1 MIEVQL
7 VDGRI
12 IEFPD
17 GTSQDVIRETAKKAT
32 NNKYFGVSTEELNK
46 QVSFGKNFSVSD
58 TAKAG
63 LASLVGSVGS
73 IASAFG
79 ADNAPA
85 KYLQESASGI
95 QQTLSPERQE
105 EMRRRAE
112 LEERASKQGIGQ
124 EIMTGLGGVAEA
136 PIQSTVSGI
145 ASSVPAI
152 IAGAAALSVGAPAAI
167 AGTVALVA
175 KLAVGALQ
183 GAGEAKGNIYE
194 TVRDK
199 LMAEKGLSR
208 EEAEAQASKAQEY
221 ISANAPSIMGSTAAG
236 MLDAVTGVESI
247 LGKKVAGKAATR
259 PLTAPSLT
267 GAVARGAGTEA
278 LPEAIQGGV
287 GKYGENVAL
296 QNAGFDVSS
305 FSGVAGAAARDALMG
320 ALTGAAVSPLQMSQL
335 RKEHEE
341 EKQRRVNEET
351 AKIDEQIAKEQ
362 EAIQQQQVA
371 KEQEILSTPVE
382 RVPEPENL
390 HPIRNPLGN
399 ISQEELKAEG
409 VDPYL
414 LEHINEYRK
423 TSNLPPLKS
432 YSVEDIVDAMP
443 GVNPVEEQ
451 KQIDTILNS
460 RTGYQGEPI
469 SAKDVLDQAAA
480 REIPT
485 DNKSFTD
492 FLNRTTGEADIKS
505 MSNSQLFAAFKAI
518 QNVPQ
523 GQELEEGTSSTRFTP
538 QQYKEA
544 IKSLDKDLETA
555 ALTVD
560 QVLSN
565 IKETTGLKEDLHAA
579 SILNEAVRR
588 GDVDREGDK
597 VSAPTTADKLPEG
610 YTIQEGTFKQ
620 GEKPEGY
627 EVVLGEDALPQ
638 IHATEEVAQKKA
650 EEVTKVRGQLFKQM
664 TNQIAQQEKA
674 LEKSQDALTAMQA
687 NGQQDTVPY
696 QKAWAK
702 HQKLEKATN
711 ENVQKLTAQ
720 LEKINPE
727 TVPVSVRKAA
737 ARVSKK
743 RGHTVF
749 KGQQAISTHKTRQ
762 EAEADLLEGLTDEE
776 LASAA
781 QAKGRRT
788 LAAKAKAEMERRA
801 APPPVKEVEPGKEF
815 EDKFKPLLEKFG
827 LNDVALKF
835 TKDMK
840 SEGEY
845 SKSVIKIALD
855 SANPVR
861 VLRHESVHA
870 LKELGFFTPQQWKA
884 LEGAAKREWINT
896 YLKGRNIN
904 GEPLEAGQ
912 QSRYDAYMNVYKGD
926 MDAIIEEAIADAFAD
941 FDLNKAPPGLMSAI
955 LKRLKLFFEALQNS
969 LTGAGFQTYEDVFG
983 KVERGE
989 LIQQEKPFQTI
1000 GERLSLLREAYP
1012 DETEIS
1018 TQNPQ
1023 GVKRIYDPITQ
1034 MLSIDEAA
1042 VREAMKSNPDMAKR
1056 TIQAIKSY
1064 GFIPVGTPNNK
1075 VLEVFKK
1082 NIVNNLM
1089 FLYRRV
1095 PDRIR
1100 QRSKLW
1106 YNGAN
1111 KIATQMA
1118 EQFDISMEQVAGV
1131 MAAMSPQK
1139 DWFQNVSMAE
1149 RALDILTKHGDKSW
1163 DENMISYARSYVKES
1178 KDRKEQEKRQDAFDK
1193 IKAVAE
1199 KGTKLNNMGIKE
1211 AAAFIRAYDEA
1222 YHSRNYRIV
1231 TPEGGFGDFVRNLDG
1246 KPSTMMWSTYSPIE
1260 KTVSIFRDKSRANI
1274 SQQLG
1279 FEHKIRSFYN
1289 NIAAPNS
1296 DISHVTIDTH
1306 AVAAGLFEA
1315 LAGTD
1320 PEVSQNFG
1328 ATGSSDVIG
1337 VGGTYGLIAD
1347 AYREAAE
1354 KAGVRARE
1362 MQSITWEAVR
1372 GLFTEEMKSSIKP
1385 KVRAEWAKY
1394 KKGEQSFDE
1403 TRNKVIEIAG
1413 GFNDPDWVG
1422 SGVGLSVEE
1431 GGTSYDKSFIPE
1443 GGVRL
1448 REAKELRERLTFNL
1462 SAVTNSIPGL
1472 RELYQRAMGN
1482 DKEAYAVLQRVAES
1496 SLSYLL
1502 SGTNARLNVEYAKGV
1517 YLSDREPSISVQV
1530 SFDESESQQVLA
1542 ALAKFAESYNQQQI
1556 HVRQPTIRKP
1566 GHEFSDGSYA
1576 TVVYQIPLKKELNN
1590 VRISE
1595 IIEQS
1600 GLAGFTVTP
1609 DTLTAYWVKEDDNAE
1624 SSFDNFEK
1632 QVTKVY
1638 GLVGAKDSKTRRT
1651 TERLY
1656 VYGDGYGAQIPYEQ
1670 ITSDVLPKQSSDTVT
1685 PKIIAE
1691 YLTGESVTTFKQK
1704 PLTQSQVKEQEQL
1717 ADVFDELPL
1726 NDLKRPLVK
1735 KAYQALAKELKE
1747 QFAVLPI
1754 KVELINSTS
1763 EPYANSAEMREDVS
1777 KNNRFRVY
1785 KTMPDTF
1792 GPPGSNFRG
1801 HPLLQDSGLTDINGE
1816 PMLYNDLLRAV
1827 HDYFAH
1833 NLSETEFGPR
1843 GEAAAWRNHMA
1854 TTNDPMARWAL
1865 TVETR
1870 AQNAWQ
1876 NFRRGAQ
1883 DLTLMQRGFAD
1894 QKASLPPVNF
1904 VLTGNQK
1911 IDQPMVDFIST
1922 LTPEEKLG
1930 SLSPDSALAKKVM
1943 AKIPTKKLSLRDT
1956 DQFKEWF
1963 GNSKIVNAD
1972 GTPKVMYHGTARDI
1986 STFKP
1991 KQANAIFLTDDIKF
2005 AESFSGLSEDYMI
2018 REALSNLPPV
2028 EREALFAKADASAAQ
2043 NETSPSDEVNNLAKA
2058 LLPSNANIMPV
2069 YVSAQNPFEFD
2080 SAVDIRRLKSVADFD
2095 AETIAGIQLGDW
2107 NTIESSDVQDAIK
2120 EAGFDSFYV
2129 KEGGRKNLAVYK
2141 PEQIKSATGN
2151 VGTFDKYNPDIRY
2164 NLRNSTDPAIMAAVD
2179 IVTTAR
2185 EEKGFIERIID
2196 AVSPKSFSEFRAQ
2209 ALNRYNRLGEYDKKL
2224 AEKMG
2229 GAALYADVSAESAAL
2244 FSDLGAGLTASAL
2257 GVHDRNGGIP
2267 VYKNGVTTVTN
2278 LNGTVKGPVAIFAP
2292 LAKYGDPTIYQ
2303 LYQFWAGAKR
2313 GKRLLA
2319 DGREETYTPAMIS
2332 YARKLEQTH
2341 PEFVQIQKEWIQ
2353 FNNGL
2358 VKFLVDTGV
2367 LSKDKAD
2374 EFTRYSDYIPFYRQ
2388 MDGENTIGPNIF
2400 QAISGVKAPK
2410 KLKGS
2415 EAPLA
2420 DFLETVVRNT
2430 QSSIQMGIKNVASQ
2444 RAANVATKIN
2454 MAQRLN
2460 HVASGPDVFVVM
2472 ENGKQVYYRSSD
2484 PLFINAIKSLNLPDL
2499 PFIGLLAAPANLLRN
2514 LVTKDPGF
2522 MLANM
2527 VRDSMA
2533 AYLTSGAKMTPIAST
2548 IANFG
2553 KAIAGTSPEFNALLN
2568 AGLLGGYEFS
2578 SNVEQSGKTMQ
2589 EALRIKAGVKNKKD
2603 YVTGVW
2609 QALEKGTTAS
2619 DAATRMEIYKST
2631 MAETGNEAE
2640 ALFRAMEV
2648 MNFNRKGSSAVVRL
2662 LTAAVP
2668 FLNAR
2673 MQGLDVLY
2681 RTAFGKNAT
2690 ANAKQMQ
2697 RAFFVRGMT
2706 MFGMSCMYWA
2716 LTHDDDDYK
2725 NQEQETKDN
2734 YWLIPA
2740 LGIKIPTPFEVAIPF
2755 KVIPE
2760 RIMALTFG
2768 TDTAKDFTDSM
2779 TRQLTST
2786 LMFNPIPQT
2795 ALPFVEVLTNH
2806 SFFTGRDI
2814 IGQGMQ
2820 DIAPEFQVGP
2830 GTSLLSQKIGSAV
2843 GMSPMK
2849 LDHIIKGFTGTIGM
2863 YGVDIIDSVLDLNSN
2878 SPKVSKRFEQLPV
2891 IKRFALD
2898 PEARGAVTAYYD
2910 LKNSV
2915 DEATRTINL
2924 LERTGNF
2931 EAWGEYYKDNMNLL
2945 ATKDYVSDLEK
2956 DMKEIREMKVM
2967 IRSSTISGDNKRDA
2981 LVSLNRMENQLVSN
2995 IKEIRKFALK

>member
-136 PIQSTVSGI
+136 PIQSVVSGV

-152 IAGAAALSVGAPAAI
+152 IAGIGALSVGAPAAI

-183 GAGEAKGNIYE
+183 GAGEAKGNIYQS
-194 TVRDK
+194 VRDK

-247 LGKKVAGKAATR
+247 LGKKAAGKAATR

-267 GAVARGAGTEA
+267 GTVLKGAGTEA

-341 EKQRRVNEET
+341 EKQRRLNEET

-362 EAIQQQQVA
+362 EAIQQQEVA
-371 KEQEILSTPVE
+371 KEQEILNTPVE

-443 GVNPVEEQ
+443 GVSPVEEQ
-451 KQIDTILNS
+451 KQIDTILNA

-485 DNKSFTD
+485 DNKAFTD

-505 MSNSQLFAAFKAI
+505 MSDSQLFAAFKAI

-538 QQYKEA
+538 EQYKEA

-565 IKETTGLKEDLHAA
+565 IKETTGLKEDLHAS

-597 VSAPTTADKLPEG
+597 VSAPTTAEKLPEG

-627 EVVLGEDALPQ
+627 EVLLGEEALPQ
-638 IHATEEVAQKKA
+638 IHATEEIAQKKA
-650 EEVTKVRGQLFKQM
+650 EEVTKVRGQMFKQI
-664 TNQIAQQEKA
+664 TNQISQQEKA
-674 LEKSQDALTAMQA
+674 LQKSQDGLTAMQA
-687 NGQQDTVPY
+687 AGKQDTVPY
-696 QKAWAK
+696 QKAWARNE
-702 HQKLEKATN
+702 KLERSTN
-711 ENVQKLTAQ
+711 ESIQNLTAQ

-727 TVPVSVRKAA
+727 SVPVSVRKAT

-749 KGQQAISTHKTRQ
+749 KGQQAISTKKTRQ

-776 LASAA
+776 LASVS
-781 QAKGRRT
+781 QMKGRRT

-815 EDKFKPLLEKFG
+815 ETKFKPLLEKFG

-835 TKDMK
+835 IKDMK

-845 SKSVIKIALD
+845 AKSVIKIALD

-870 LKELGFFTPQQWKA
+870 LKELGFFTPQQWKT
-884 LEGAAKREWINT
+884 LENTAKREWINT

-926 MDAIIEEAIADAFAD
+926 MDAIVEEAIADAFAD

-983 KVERGE
+983 KVEKGELKATQEPTEAGVKYSAVDSEVAKTDSWLATPKERGE
-989 LIQQEKPFQTI
+989 AIEM
-1000 GERLSLLREAYP
+1000 Y
-1012 DETEIS
+1012 DEEGFLPYIS
-1018 TQNPQ
+1018 QGFLDLPVD
-1023 GVKRIYDPITQ
+1023 GVKYSIQKFKPEKHLSFDTTLNVPINSDGTVTVYYHTTKADSLEINNKKIIPSNGKNRIYLTNESSGAEVLRQKGNFDQITDGSTV
-1034 MLSIDEAA
+1034 L
-1042 VREAMKSNPDMAKR
+1042 VYVTPDMLQVDNIYENGRVDFYIPTAQGDFFNKKMKQHSIQKAR
-1056 TIQAIKSY
+1056 TEA
-1064 GFIPVGTPNNK
+1064 
-1075 VLEVFKK
+1075 
-1082 NIVNNLM
+1082 
-1089 FLYRRV
+1089 
-1095 PDRIR
+1095 
-1100 QRSKLW
+1100 
-1106 YNGAN
+1106 
-1111 KIATQMA
+1111 IATEFSYDDH
-1118 EQFDISMEQVAGV
+1118 EQ
-1131 MAAMSPQK
+1131 
-1139 DWFQNVSMAE
+1139 
-1149 RALDILTKHGDKSW
+1149 R
-1163 DENMISYARSYVKES
+1163 
-1178 KDRKEQEKRQDAFDK
+1178 
-1193 IKAVAE
+1193 
-1199 KGTKLNNMGIKE
+1199 
-1211 AAAFIRAYDEA
+1211 
-1222 YHSRNYRIV
+1222 
-1231 TPEGGFGDFVRNLDG
+1231 
-1246 KPSTMMWSTYSPIE
+1246 
-1260 KTVSIFRDKSRANI
+1260 
-1274 SQQLG
+1274 
-1279 FEHKIRSFYN
+1279 
-1289 NIAAPNS
+1289 
-1296 DISHVTIDTH
+1296 
-1306 AVAAGLFEA
+1306 
-1315 LAGTD
+1315 
-1320 PEVSQNFG
+1320 
-1328 ATGSSDVIG
+1328 
-1337 VGGTYGLIAD
+1337 IAD
-1347 AYREAAE
+1347 AINEYKSATSAE
-1354 KAGVRARE
+1354 KRNLVKQAR
-1362 MQSITWEAVR
+1362 V
-1372 GLFTEEMKSSIKP
+1372 LL
-1385 KVRAEWAKY
+1385 
-1394 KKGEQSFDE
+1394 KKEH
-1403 TRNKVIEIAG
+1403 N
-1413 GFNDPDWVG
+1413 VG
-1422 SGVGLSVEE
+1422 SLLTENGKLEKTRIGDYNLSYDGLSVASQGLGLASAQKITEKTSTCPRSAICE
-1431 GGTSYDKSFIPE
+1431 GLCLGETSGGNFMFGGAAAEDVGNIQKSAFRAGARMMQYLKTEALIVNPE
-1443 GGVRL
+1443 
-1448 REAKELRERLTFNL
+1448 AF
-1462 SAVTNSIPGL
+1462 
-1472 RELYQRAMGN
+1472 
-1482 DKEAYAVLQRVAES
+1482 AVLLQAEID
-1496 SLSYLL
+1496 SLKKWSASTTVRQKNQETKKMETVPKDIY
-1502 SGTNARLNVEYAKGV
+1502 APAVRLNVTSDFKPSMFRGV
-1517 YLSDREPSISVQV
+1517 IDGNPDVMFYDYTKIGSDSIAPNHHLTYSSTGFGQIVDGERVFFKNKAGNYDHNWATMRDRLNDGFNVAMAFSSKSALPKFIKDEQTGNTYRVLDGDLYDARYLDQYSTEKKASGETGVIVGLRNKAGTL
-1530 SFDESESQQVLA
+1530 SEKS
-1542 ALAKFAESYNQQQI
+1542 
-1556 HVRQPTIRKP
+1556 
-1566 GHEFSDGSYA
+1566 A
-1576 TVVYQIPLKKELNN
+1576 T
-1590 VRISE
+1590 
-1595 IIEQS
+1595 
-1600 GLAGFTVTP
+1600 
-1609 DTLTAYWVKEDDNAE
+1609 
-1624 SSFDNFEK
+1624 
-1632 QVTKVY
+1632 
-1638 GLVGAKDSKTRRT
+1638 SKTGGFFVQYDPKT
-1651 TERLY
+1651 D
-1656 VYGDGYGAQIPYEQ
+1656 GDTILVPN
-1670 ITSDVLPKQSSDTVT
+1670 
-1685 PKIIAE
+1685 
-1691 YLTGESVTTFKQK
+1691 
-1704 PLTQSQVKEQEQL
+1704 QEQ
-1717 ADVFDELPL
+1717 F
-1726 NDLKRPLVK
+1726 KRK
-1735 KAYQALAKELKE
+1735 TI
-1747 QFAVLPI
+1747 PI
-1754 KVELINSTS
+1754 
-1763 EPYANSAEMREDVS
+1763 ASA
-1777 KNNRFRVY
+1777 
-1785 KTMPDTF
+1785 
-1792 GPPGSNFRG
+1792 
-1801 HPLLQDSGLTDINGE
+1801 
-1816 PMLYNDLLRAV
+1816 
-1827 HDYFAH
+1827 
-1833 NLSETEFGPR
+1833 
-1843 GEAAAWRNHMA
+1843 
-1854 TTNDPMARWAL
+1854 
-1865 TVETR
+1865 
-1870 AQNAWQ
+1870 
-1876 NFRRGAQ
+1876 
-1883 DLTLMQRGFAD
+1883 
-1894 QKASLPPVNF
+1894 
-1904 VLTGNQK
+1904 
-1911 IDQPMVDFIST
+1911 
-1922 LTPEEKLG
+1922 
-1930 SLSPDSALAKKVM
+1930 
-1943 AKIPTKKLSLRDT
+1943 KKLSLRDT

-1963 GNSKIVNAD
+1963 GDSKIVDEQGNPLVVYHGTNADISAFWNDYAGSNTLNYGMYGKAPGYFSKNANEATGYAVGNPNRTVFQSKSRGINQTTRPNFIETPTGKIKEGANVMPVYISIKKPLEVESHTALDNFIRKIARTGKLGANSITAALKALGYDGVVVDKGAEIVPFSSTQIKSAIGNVGTFDRKNPDIRYSLRDTDQFKQWFGNSKIVNED

-1986 STFKP
+1986 SVFKP
-1991 KQANAIFLTDDIKF
+1991 KQANAIFVTDDPQF
-2005 AESFSGLSEDYMI
+2005 AASFASDSKDFMTKELAEQIDLYYYENPEEKRALLIPLIEDALENKYLSTVKTKKQELIDKYMAMPVSSAMKTAGLGDSL
-2018 REALSNLPPV
+2018 REAIANQL
-2028 EREALFAKADASAAQ
+2028 ASS
-2043 NETSPSDEVNNLAKA
+2043 E
-2058 LLPSNANIMPV
+2058 NIMPV
-2069 YVSAQNPFEFD
+2069 YVSAQNPFDYDNKKHIDALEEYEKENRYTD
-2080 SAVDIRRLKSVADFD
+2080 RSISNDIGYIK
-2095 AETIAGIQLGDW
+2095 LGSW
-2107 NTIESSDVQDAIK
+2107 ESIEGFKVQQAIK
-2120 EAGFDSFYV
+2120 SLGFDGFYV
-2129 KEGGRKNLAVYK
+2129 KEGGQKNLAVYK

-2185 EEKGFIERIID
+2185 EEKGFVERIID
-2196 AVSPKSFSEFRAQ
+2196 AISPKNWTDFRGE
-2209 ALNRYNRLGEYDKKL
+2209 ALNRYNRLSDIDKQL
-2224 AEKMG
+2224 AKKMG
-2229 GAALYADVSAESAAL
+2229 GVGLLADVSAEAAAF

-2257 GVHDRNGGIP
+2257 GVHDRNGGVP
-2267 VYKNGVTTVTN
+2267 VYKNGVTTVSN

-2319 DGREETYTPAMIS
+2319 DGREETYTPAMIA
-2332 YARKLEQTH
+2332 YAKKLEQTH

-2367 LSKDKAD
+2367 LSKDKAN

-2388 MDGENTIGPNIF
+2388 MDGEKTIGPNIF
-2400 QAISGVKAPK
+2400 QSISGVKSPK

-2430 QSSIQMGIKNVASQ
+2430 QSSIQMGIKNVAAQ
-2444 RAANVATKIN
+2444 RAANNAMLLDMNLVE
-2454 MAQRLN
+2454 RLN
-2460 HVASGPDVFVVM
+2460 HVASGPDVFTVI
-2472 ENGKQVYYRSSD
+2472 ENGKVVYYRSAD
-2484 PLFINAIKSLNLPDL
+2484 PLLINAIQSLNLPDL
-2499 PFIGLLAAPANLLRN
+2499 PFLGLFATPANLLRE

-2527 VRDSMA
+2527 VRDSMS

-2548 IANFG
+2548 ISNFG

-2578 SNVEQSGKTMQ
+2578 SNVEQSGRTMQ
-2589 EALRIKAGVKNKKD
+2589 EALRIKAGMKTKMD
-2603 YVTGVW
+2603 RARGVW

-2640 ALFRAMEV
+2640 ALLRALEV
-2648 MNFNRKGSSAVVRL
+2648 MNFNRKGRSAIVRI
-2662 LTAAVP
+2662 LTAITP

-2673 MQGLDVLY
+2673 IQGLDVLY
-2681 RTAFGKNAT
+2681 RTAFGQNAT
-2690 ANAKQMQ
+2690 VNAKQMQ
-2697 RAFFVRGMT
+2697 RAFFVRGAT
-2706 MFGMSCMYWA
+2706 MFALSCMYWV

-2725 NQEQETKDN
+2725 SQEQETRDN

-2740 LGIKIPTPFEVAIPF
+2740 LGVKIPTPFELAIPF

-2760 RIMALTFG
+2760 RIMAYCFG
-2768 TDTAKDFTDSM
+2768 SDTGKDFIESM
-2779 TRQLTST
+2779 GRQLSAT
-2786 LMFNPIPQT
+2786 LAIAPPQLVT
-2795 ALPFVEVLTNH
+2795 PLLEVKTNY
-2806 SFFTGRDI
+2806 SFFTGREV

-2830 GTSLLSQKIGSAV
+2830 GTSVFAQVVGGSL
-2843 GMSPMK
+2843 GLSPMK
-2849 LDHIIKGFTGTIGM
+2849 LDHVIKGYTGTMGM
-2863 YGVDIIDSVLDLNSN
+2863 YAIDVIDSVLDLNSN

-2915 DEATRTINL
+2915 DQTTRTINL

-2931 EAWGEYYKDNMNLL
+2931 EAMGEYYKDNMNLL

-2967 IRSSTISGDNKRDA
+2967 IRSSAMSGDDKRDA
-2981 LVSLNRMENQLVSN
+2981 LVSLNRMENQIVAN
-2995 IKEIRKFALK
+2995 IQEIRKFALK

>member
-1 MIEVQL
+1 MALYQIKA
-7 VDGRI
+7 
-12 IEFPD
+12 PD
-17 GTSQDVIRETAKKAT
+17 GNTYRIEGPEGASQDDVIRAVVAQHPYAGQT
-32 NNKYFGVSTEELNK
+32 VEELKK
-46 QVSFGKNFSVSD
+46 QPSASFSLAD

-63 LASLVGSVGS
+63 LASLVGSAGS

-85 KYLQESASGI
+85 RYLQETASGI

-105 EMRRRAE
+105 EIRRRAE

-136 PIQSTVSGI
+136 PVQSVVSGV

-152 IAGAAALSVGAPAAI
+152 IAGIGAIALEAPAAI

-175 KLAVGALQ
+175 KLTVGALQ

-194 TVRDK
+194 SVRDK
-199 LMAEKGLSR
+199 LMAEKGMSR

-221 ISANAPSIMGSTAAG
+221 ISANAPGIMGSAAAG
-236 MLDAVTGVESI
+236 MLDAVTGVESV
-247 LGKKVAGKAATR
+247 LGKKVAAKAATR

-267 GAVARGAGTEA
+267 GTVLKGAGEEA

-287 GKYGENVAL
+287 GQYAENKAL

-305 FSGVAGAAARDALMG
+305 FSGVSGAAARDALMG

-341 EKQRRVNEET
+341 DKQRRLNEEK
-351 AKIDEQIAKEQ
+351 AKIDEQVAQEQ
-362 EAIQQQQVA
+362 AAIQQQQAA
-371 KEQEILSTPVE
+371 KEQEILNTPVE

-390 HPIRNPLGN
+390 HPTRNPLGN
-399 ISQEELKAEG
+399 ISKEELQAEG
-409 VDPYL
+409 IDPYL
-414 LEHINEYRK
+414 REHIDEYRK
-423 TSNLPPLKS
+423 AANLPPLKS
-432 YSVEDIVDAMP
+432 YAIEDIVDAMP
-443 GVNPVEEQ
+443 GVNPSEEQ
-451 KQIDTILNS
+451 NQIDAILNS

-485 DNKSFTD
+485 DNKAFTD

-505 MSNSQLFAAFKAI
+505 MSNSQLFAAFKAV
-518 QNVPQ
+518 QNIPQ

-538 QQYKEA
+538 EQYKEA

-597 VSAPTTADKLPEG
+597 VSAPTTAEKLPEG
-610 YTIQEGTFKQ
+610 YQIQEGTFKQ

-627 EVVLGEDALPQ
+627 EVVLGEEALPQ
-638 IHATEEVAQKKA
+638 IHPTEEVAQKKA
-650 EEVTKVRGQLFKQM
+650 EEVTKVRGQMFKQL
-664 TNQIAQQEKA
+664 TNQINQQEKA
-674 LEKSQDALTAMQA
+674 LQKSQDGLTSMQA
-687 NGQQDTVPY
+687 AGQQDTVPY

-711 ENVQKLTAQ
+711 ENIQKLNAQ
-720 LEKINPE
+720 LEKIHPE
-727 TVPVSVRKAA
+727 NVPVSVRKAA

-776 LASAA
+776 LASVS
-781 QAKGRRT
+781 QMKGRRT
-788 LAAKAKAEMERRA
+788 LAAKAKVEMERRA

-815 EDKFKPLLEKFG
+815 ETKFKPLLEKFG

-835 TKDMK
+835 IKDMK

-870 LKELGFFTPQQWKA
+870 LKELGFFTPQQWKT
-884 LEGAAKREWINT
+884 LEGAAKKEWINT
-896 YLKGRNIN
+896 YLKNRNIN

-926 MDAIIEEAIADAFAD
+926 MDAIVEEAIADAFAD

-983 KVERGE
+983 KVEKGE
-989 LIQQEKPFQTI
+989 LKATQKPTEA
-1000 GERLSLLREAYP
+1000 GTKLSLGNVPLSTRGIMEMDDTQARAALGLKTEA
-1012 DETEIS
+1012 
-1018 TQNPQ
+1018 
-1023 GVKRIYDPITQ
+1023 VKNRFNN
-1034 MLSIDEAA
+1034 
-1042 VREAMKSNPDMAKR
+1042 VREIANALNEDTRR
-1056 TIQAIKSY
+1056 TD
-1064 GFIPVGTPNNK
+1064 GPMDR
-1075 VLEVFKK
+1075 L
-1082 NIVNNLM
+1082 NLTEK
-1089 FLYRRV
+1089 
-1095 PDRIR
+1095 D
-1100 QRSKLW
+1100 K
-1106 YNGAN
+1106 N
-1111 KIATQMA
+1111 KIATAMA
-1118 EQFDISMEQVAGV
+1118 DEVEYQLGTKTKTGTGLGWYSNNYPNAVKKLG
-1131 MAAMSPQK
+1131 
-1139 DWFQNVSMAE
+1139 E
-1149 RALDILTKHGDKSW
+1149 RFPELKT
-1163 DENMISYARSYVKES
+1163 DEHARSVFSAIVAVTSNGERVATNIKNAIELYS
-1178 KDRKEQEKRQDAFDK
+1178 KLREGK
-1193 IKAVAE
+1193 
-1199 KGTKLNNMGIKE
+1199 KL
-1211 AAAFIRAYDEA
+1211 
-1222 YHSRNYRIV
+1222 V
-1231 TPEGGFGDFVRNLDG
+1231 
-1246 KPSTMMWSTYSPIE
+1246 
-1260 KTVSIFRDKSRANI
+1260 
-1274 SQQLG
+1274 
-1279 FEHKIRSFYN
+1279 
-1289 NIAAPNS
+1289 
-1296 DISHVTIDTH
+1296 
-1306 AVAAGLFEA
+1306 
-1315 LAGTD
+1315 
-1320 PEVSQNFG
+1320 
-1328 ATGSSDVIG
+1328 G
-1337 VGGTYGLIAD
+1337 VGSRRATALENNLQVIQDLLDQHGRDFEKVLLKEITVKD
-1347 AYREAAE
+1347 MNAAL
-1354 KAGVRARE
+1354 RE
-1362 MQSITWEAVR
+1362 M
-1372 GLFTEEMKSSIKP
+1372 
-1385 KVRAEWAKY
+1385 
-1394 KKGEQSFDE
+1394 GED
-1403 TRNKVIEIAG
+1403 T
-1413 GFNDPDWVG
+1413 
-1422 SGVGLSVEE
+1422 
-1431 GGTSYDKSFIPE
+1431 
-1443 GGVRL
+1443 
-1448 REAKELRERLTFNL
+1448 
-1462 SAVTNSIPGL
+1462 
-1472 RELYQRAMGN
+1472 
-1482 DKEAYAVLQRVAES
+1482 
-1496 SLSYLL
+1496 
-1502 SGTNARLNVEYAKGV
+1502 
-1517 YLSDREPSISVQV
+1517 
-1530 SFDESESQQVLA
+1530 
-1542 ALAKFAESYNQQQI
+1542 
-1556 HVRQPTIRKP
+1556 
-1566 GHEFSDGSYA
+1566 DGSYLA
-1576 TVVYQIPLKKELNN
+1576 DTVVPAAAVYFGPKLGAFYANLSGSEGYLTMDLWWTRSINRMRGLLMPQATEASINKFRDMMDRPDATREEVIAATIPLRNKYEEYGWTTELEYLAREKEPSKKEDKAKWFKRAEKN
-1590 VRISE
+1590 
-1595 IIEQS
+1595 
-1600 GLAGFTVTP
+1600 AG
-1609 DTLTAYWVKEDDNAE
+1609 DAYDQLL
-1624 SSFDNFEK
+1624 FE
-1632 QVTKVY
+1632 
-1638 GLVGAKDSKTRRT
+1638 
-1651 TERLY
+1651 
-1656 VYGDGYGAQIPYEQ
+1656 
-1670 ITSDVLPKQSSDTVT
+1670 
-1685 PKIIAE
+1685 
-1691 YLTGESVTTFKQK
+1691 
-1704 PLTQSQVKEQEQL
+1704 
-1717 ADVFDELPL
+1717 
-1726 NDLKRPLVK
+1726 
-1735 KAYQALAKELKE
+1735 
-1747 QFAVLPI
+1747 
-1754 KVELINSTS
+1754 
-1763 EPYANSAEMREDVS
+1763 
-1777 KNNRFRVY
+1777 
-1785 KTMPDTF
+1785 
-1792 GPPGSNFRG
+1792 
-1801 HPLLQDSGLTDINGE
+1801 
-1816 PMLYNDLLRAV
+1816 
-1827 HDYFAH
+1827 H
-1833 NLSETEFGPR
+1833 NLEKMANTIYKNEYETLE
-1843 GEAAAWRNHMA
+1843 EAPFTATDRKFMYDAAR
-1854 TTNDPMARWAL
+1854 D
-1865 TVETR
+1865 
-1870 AQNAWQ
+1870 AQGML
-1876 NFRRGAQ
+1876 RKKGI
-1883 DLTLMQRGFAD
+1883 DLTLAD
-1894 QKASLPPVNF
+1894 IQAALWYYEKRLYQKLSGRKADDIGYEEAILAQAGTAGGRARPSVVFPEQPSSRAEPTREVEEATA
-1904 VLTGNQK
+1904 VLEPSG
-1911 IDQPMVDFIST
+1911 
-1922 LTPEEKLG
+1922 E
-1930 SLSPDSALAKKVM
+1930 
-1943 AKIPTKKLSLRDT
+1943 PTKKLSLRDT
-1956 DQFKEWF
+1956 SPEFKQWFGDSKVVDKDGNPLPVYHMSKEKGVTQFSPQFKTELSSMGFHF
-1963 GNSKIVNAD
+1963 GTKEQAEFRSTQYD
-1972 GTPKVMYHGTARDI
+1972 FRGTPTLGEYYLSIQNPLRVSHMASFAPDHLAEQMMDMELITPDQYEDIQTDNSYSDKDIGTDLVKVL
-1986 STFKP
+1986 K
-1991 KQANAIFLTDDIKF
+1991 K
-2005 AESFSGLSEDYMI
+2005 SGYDGLVYE
-2018 REALSNLPPV
+2018 N
-2028 EREALFAKADASAAQ
+2028 EREGEGDSYVPF
-2043 NETSPSDEVNNLAKA
+2043 NEN
-2058 LLPSNANIMPV
+2058 
-2069 YVSAQNPFEFD
+2069 
-2080 SAVDIRRLKSVADFD
+2080 
-2095 AETIAGIQLGDW
+2095 
-2107 NTIESSDVQDAIK
+2107 
-2120 EAGFDSFYV
+2120 
-2129 KEGGRKNLAVYK
+2129 
-2141 PEQIKSATGN
+2141 QIKLTSTEKPTKSKD
-2151 VGTFDKYNPDIRY
+2151 VRY

-2179 IVTTAR
+2179 LVTTAR
-2185 EEKGFIERIID
+2185 EEKGFVERIID
-2196 AVSPKSFSEFRAQ
+2196 AISPKSFSEFRAQ

-2319 DGREETYTPAMIS
+2319 DGREETYTLAMLAH
-2332 YARKLEQTH
+2332 ARKLEQNH

-2358 VKFLVDTGV
+2358 VQFLVDTGV
-2367 LSKDKAD
+2367 LSKEKAD
-2374 EFTRYSDYIPFYRQ
+2374 EFTRYSDYVPFYRQ

-2460 HVASGPDVFVVM
+2460 HVASGPDVFVVI
-2472 ENGKQVYYRSSD
+2472 ENGKQVYYRSAD

-2499 PFIGLLAAPANLLRN
+2499 PFIGLLAVPANVLRN

-2527 VRDSMA
+2527 VRDSMS

-2548 IANFG
+2548 ISNFG
-2553 KAIAGTSPEFNALLN
+2553 KAIAGSSPEYDALLN

-2578 SNVEQSGKTMQ
+2578 SNVEQSGRTMQ
-2589 EALRIKAGVKNKKD
+2589 EALRIKAGIKNKKD

-2631 MAETGNEAE
+2631 LAETGNEAE

-2648 MNFNRKGSSAVVRL
+2648 MNFNRKGSSAVIRL

-2681 RTAFGKNAT
+2681 RTAFGANAT
-2690 ANAKQMQ
+2690 ANAKEMQ

-2706 MFGMSCMYWA
+2706 MFAMSCMYWA

-2725 NQEQETKDN
+2725 KQEQETKDN
-2734 YWLIPA
+2734 YWLVPA

-2779 TRQLTST
+2779 TRQLVST
-2786 LMFNPIPQT
+2786 LAFNPIPQT
-2795 ALPFVEVLTNH
+2795 ALPFVEVITNH

-2830 GTSLLSQKIGSAV
+2830 GTSLLAQKIGGAL

-2849 LDHIIKGFTGTIGM
+2849 LDHLIKGFTGTVGM
-2863 YGVDIIDSVLDLNSN
+2863 YGVDVIDSVLDLNNN

-2891 IKRFALD
+2891 IKRFAID

-2915 DEATRTINL
+2915 DETTRTINL

-2931 EAWGEYYKDNMNLL
+2931 EAWGEYYKDNMNLI

-2967 IRSSTISGDNKRDA
+2967 VRSSTMSGDEKRDA
-2981 LVSLNRMENQLVSN
+2981 LVSLNRMENQLVAN
-2995 IKEIRKFALK
+2995 IQEIRKFALK